1 MKGSLEA
8 NPFPAGAEVTRLNSH
23 RAFSLI
29 ELTVVIA
36 VIALLAA
43 IFLPALAMAKQKV
56 KRMGCVNLLKSMG
69 VGFRIFANDKGDRF
83 SWQASTNQP
92 ERLDLRNEEEVAWVF
107 LALSN
112 ELATPKSLICPA
124 DTRMPAHA
132 WAGLTRSNIS
142 YFVGLDAGDTS
153 PQMLLAGDRNLTTN
167 GVPAGPGLVRI
178 TTPVA
183 WGFTKAMHRRSG
195 NVVLGD
201 GSVQQMTRARLGGQ
215 VAAPGAITNWLLI
228 P

>member
-1 MKGSLEA
+1 MKGPVEGNTL
-8 NPFPAGAEVTRLNSH
+8 PAEAEVTRLDSR

-56 KRMGCVNLLKSMG
+56 KRIGCVNLLKSMG
-69 VGFRIFANDKGDRF
+69 VGFRIFANENGDRF
-83 SWQASTNQP
+83 PWQASTNPP
-92 ERLDLRNEEEVAWVF
+92 ERLDLTNAERVASVF

-112 ELATPKSLICPA
+112 KLATPKILICPA
-124 DTRMPAHA
+124 DTRMPANT
-132 WAGLTRSNIS
+132 WGGLTRSNIS
-142 YFVGLDAGDTS
+142 YFVGLDAGDTF

-183 WGFTKAMHRRSG
+183 WGFTKAMHRHSG

-201 GSVQQMTRARLGGQ
+201 GSVQQMSRARLPAD
-215 VAAPGAITNWLLI
+215 VAAGGAFTNRLLI